1 MDMGSLDSR
10 AITFRDTKY
19 AFPHNI
25 LSNYYSPRNLVTKFR
40 PP

>member
-10 AITFRDTKY
+10 AIMFRDTKY
-19 AFPHNI
+19 AFPHI
-25 LSNYYSPRNLVTKFR
+25 LSNYYSLGNLVTKFR